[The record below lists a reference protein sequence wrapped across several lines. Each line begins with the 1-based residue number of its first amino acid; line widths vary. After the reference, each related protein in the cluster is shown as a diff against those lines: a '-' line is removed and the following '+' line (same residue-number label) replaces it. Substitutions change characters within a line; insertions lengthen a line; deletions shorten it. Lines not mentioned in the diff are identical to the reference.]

1 MVKIFYSILHLSNAM
16 MTSREQVQDYVHGYP
31 LSKDELH
38 RRSGVGEV
46 AERHFYSHPHT
57 HLPNNV
63 SRNTKKKNI
72 FTYTTCTEMG

>member
-1 MVKIFYSILHLSNAM
+1 

-63 SRNTKKKNI
+63 SRNTKKKTFSRILHAQRWDNI
-72 FTYTTCTEMG
+72 LGNK